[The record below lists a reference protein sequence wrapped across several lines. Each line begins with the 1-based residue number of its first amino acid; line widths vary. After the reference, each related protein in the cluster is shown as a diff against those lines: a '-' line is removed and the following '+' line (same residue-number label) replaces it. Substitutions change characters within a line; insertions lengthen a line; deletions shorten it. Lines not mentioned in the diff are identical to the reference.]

1 MAAMSAR
8 ETESPE
14 STAAAAVAADTR
26 ERYPCSNNRQ
36 RPNNG
41 TRGGSA
47 SRVYRRGNA
56 IRAWIGPRYA
66 GTVAVIIRQMEMLLN
81 RGSFAYVKTALAGV
95 VARRG
100 VLFPRRQ
107 YRPPRNSSRLRRKRE
122 IARAKSRR
130 WTSRDMHDSR
140 DSLQQIML
148 IAWS

>member
-8 ETESPE
+8 GTEFPE
-14 STAAAAVAADTR
+14 STAAAADTQ
-26 ERYPCSNNRQ
+26 ERYLCSNNNRQ

-41 TRGGSA
+41 TRGGGA

-95 VARRG
+95 VARR
-100 VLFPRRQ
+100 VVPATTI
-107 YRPPRNSSRLRRKRE
+107 PP
-122 IARAKSRR
+122 AP
-130 WTSRDMHDSR
+130 
-140 DSLQQIML
+140 
-148 IAWS
+148 

>member
-8 ETESPE
+8 GTESPE
-14 STAAAAVAADTR
+14 STAAAAAAADTQ
-26 ERYPCSNNRQ
+26 ERYPCSNNNRQ

-41 TRGGSA
+41 TRGA

-95 VARRG
+95 VARR
-100 VLFPRRQ
+100 VVPATTIPFAP
-107 YRPPRNSSRLRRKRE
+107 
-122 IARAKSRR
+122 
-130 WTSRDMHDSR
+130 
-140 DSLQQIML
+140 
-148 IAWS
+148 